1 MIWRYFATA
10 LCLAFL
16 TFTLV
21 GIARAGY
28 FTDVSAMAPL
38 NYYGALPCGV
48 NSSGAVSLQG
58 ESSAHTTSLYQPY
71 VYTGG
76 SNPMVSDIFPLFS
89 SYTSITYGCPMNAGG
104 QMAVVGVGGGYGYLY
119 SGGTNGTVTAYQNG
133 TYNTMSLAINN
144 AGMEGGYFVSSA
156 ATAPWFPYVYAGG
169 SVYPLNRPA
178 TDVYSEYGAGIVALN
193 ASGQAVG
200 FSTPYAL
207 PLASAAVWTYT
218 ISGGSVASQT
228 ATDVGSQVTAQ
239 FPTAESSTLLAI
251 NGSGNA
257 VGQWSASWTTSIA
270 LGNESGAFLYN
281 VNHSTVTSL
290 GSLLVGL
297 KNGENFNWGSGLDQC
312 INDSGEVVGCI
323 VNTANTGGGG
333 TNTLSGY
340 DAAIWK
346 NGSVTDLNTLYA
358 PALAG
363 TGFTLDNATAID
375 DDGDIAGYGHDAN
388 GNVEQAF
395 LLQALLPGDSN
406 EDGRVDVNDLTVVL
420 TNFGQT
426 GMTWSQGEF
435 TGDGKVD
442 VNDLTI
448 VLANFGKG
456 SGSSGSYLSPVPEPS
471 SLALFAL
478 GAIVLLGCAGRRR
491 KEGSA

>member
-1 MIWRYFATA
+1 MISRHFPTG

-16 TFTLV
+16 TFSVV
-21 GIARAGY
+21 GIARAAY
-28 FTDVSAMAPL
+28 FTDISAMAPL

-58 ESSAHTTSLYQPY
+58 ESSAHTTSLYQSY
-71 VYTGG
+71 LYTGG
-76 SNPMVSDIFPLFS
+76 SNSPVSDIFPLFS
-89 SYTSITYGCPMNAGG
+89 SYASITFGCPMNASG
-104 QMAVVGVGGGYGYLY
+104 QMAVVGIGGGYGYLY

-133 TYNTMSLAINN
+133 TDDTASLAVNN

-156 ATAPWFPYVYAGG
+156 GNAPWFPYVYSGG
-169 SVYPLNRPA
+169 SVYALNRPA
-178 TDVYSEYGAGIVALN
+178 SDVFDFDGAGIVALN
-193 ASGQAVG
+193 TAGQAVG
-200 FSTPYAL
+200 FSTPYA
-207 PLASAAVWTYT
+207 ATVDATVWSYT
-218 ISGGSVASQT
+218 ISGGSVTSQT
-228 ATDVGSQVTAQ
+228 ATDINSQVTAQ
-239 FPTAESSTLLAI
+239 FPTAETSTLVAI
-251 NGSGNA
+251 NSSGNA
-257 VGQWSASWTTSIA
+257 VGQWCATSTSSIA
-270 LGNESGAFLYN
+270 LGNEGGAFLDN
-281 VNHSTVTSL
+281 VNRSTVTSL
-290 GSLLVGL
+290 GRLLVGL
-297 KNGENFNWGSGLDQC
+297 KNGENSNWGSGLDQS

-346 NGSVTDLNTLYA
+346 NGTVTDLNTLYA

-375 DDGDIAGYGHDAN
+375 DNGDIAGYGHDAS

-395 LLQALLPGDSN
+395 LLQALLPGDAN
-406 EDGRVDVNDLTVVL
+406 EDGRVDVNDLTIVL

-426 GMTWSQGEF
+426 GTTWSQGEF

-448 VLANFGKG
+448 VLAHYGQSVG
-456 SGSSGSYLSPVPEPS
+456 TSAVGIGAVPEPGA
-471 SLALFAL
+471 LALLAA
-478 GAIVLLGCAGRRR
+478 GAAVVLACARR
-491 KEGSA
+491 KLK